1 MTSDSQP
8 VRRRAPRAVPRLLRE
23 SPIFRRYWGAHTVSL
38 FGDQIS
44 LLALPLV
51 AVLSLDATAA
61 EMGYLT
67 AAALAPNLLFA
78 LHAGEWIESFERQLD
93 DSGHDGSMRLWIRRR
108 PSSE

>member
-1 MTSDSQP
+1 MTSDSP
-8 VRRRAPRAVPRLLRE
+8 PIGRRAPRAVPRLLRE

-78 LHAGEWIESFERQLD
+78 LHAGEWID
-93 DSGHDGSMRLWIRRR
+93 RRGR
-108 PSSE
+108 